1 MDKNENIEQGVNN
14 IVDAAN
20 NGALDTGG
28 LITSL
33 DGACAEP
40 EQEQEQAQEI
50 QPVTPESTKEARAAA
65 FEATKAYLIARGVDI
80 SPRGKGPQYTG
91 ALYTPSGYS
100 FVALDDYN
108 AYSATLPPLVDMW
121 RGLFC
126 ETDLACLF
134 GCNGQGKTAFA
145 LTIFR
150 EVAATTNRACFYVD
164 LEMGARKFTERLHRD
179 GIISRLGRNCMLV
192 SPTII
197 NKEGVNLISEICTYF
212 SPAFVV
218 VDNLQYLETQQ
229 ENAKE
234 ALELMQRLQTIA
246 HETGTTILLLAH
258 TTKHNEGKTLT
269 SSDIR
274 GSGVIG
280 NAVDAAFC
288 LCASRQSGNI
298 KYLAITKTRMAESP
312 TQGAPHKVLMLQ
324 AVDKDG
330 GFFVEPVLDP
340 FTGEWQTGD
349 DRDHVYLTPEQT
361 ESRNRAKQVEELHR
375 ADPNLSARKIAE
387 QLGLNNKTVS
397 KIINK
402 LDMEAYQ

>member
-1 MDKNENIEQGVNN
+1 MNENESIKQGINN
-14 IVDAAN
+14 IIESANSGAFDPSALVNAEGLAA
-20 NGALDTGG
+20 A
-28 LITSL
+28 
-33 DGACAEP
+33 AC
-40 EQEQEQAQEI
+40 EQEQEI
-50 QPVTPESTKEARAAA
+50 KPVTPDSPKEARAAA

-80 SPRGKGPQYTG
+80 SPRDKGPEYTG
-91 ALYTPSGYS
+91 NLYLPSGYS
-100 FVALDDYN
+100 FVGLDDYN
-108 AYSATLPPLVDMW
+108 AYTTTLPPLVDMW

-150 EVAATTNRACFYVD
+150 EVAAMTNRACFYVD
-164 LEMGARKFTERLHRD
+164 LEMGYRKFTERLHRD
-179 GIISRLGRNCMLV
+179 GIISRLGRNCMLI
-192 SPTII
+192 SPTTI
-197 NKEGVNLISEICTYF
+197 NKDGVNLVGEICTTF

-280 NAVDAAFC
+280 NAIDAAFC

-298 KYLAITKTRMAESP
+298 KYLAVTKTRMDKSP
-312 TQGAPHKVLMLQ
+312 TQGSPHKVLMVQ
-324 AVDKDG
+324 AVERDG
-330 GFFVEPVLDP
+330 GFFMEPTLDP

-349 DRDHVYLTPEQT
+349 DRDHVYLTPDQIASNERTRQI
-361 ESRNRAKQVEELHR
+361 AELHR
-375 ADPNLSARKIAE
+375 ADPGLSARKIAE
-387 QLGLNNKTVS
+387 QLGMNNKTVS

-402 LDMEAYQ
+402 LDMDAF

>member
-1 MDKNENIEQGVNN
+1 MSENSIEQGVNN
-14 IVDAAN
+14 IINSAN
-20 NGALDTGG
+20 AGALDPGAFILAEG
-28 LITSL
+28 LAGL
-33 DGACAEP
+33 KG
-40 EQEQEQAQEI
+40 QEQDI
-50 QPVTPESTKEARAAA
+50 KPVTPNSSKEARAAA
-65 FEATKAYLIARGVDI
+65 FEATKAYLIAHGVDI
-80 SPRGKGPQYTG
+80 SPREKGPKYTR

-100 FVALDDYN
+100 FVGIDDYN
-108 AYSATLPPLVDMW
+108 AFAATLPPLVDVW
-121 RGLFC
+121 RGLFS

-150 EVAATTNRACFYVD
+150 EVAEKTNRACFYID
-164 LEMGARKFTERLHRD
+164 LEMGLRKFTERLHRE
-179 GIISRLGRNCMLV
+179 GMISRLGRNCMLI

-197 NKEGVNLISEICTYF
+197 NKDGVNLIGEICTTF
-212 SPAFVV
+212 SPAFIV

-229 ENAKE
+229 ENSRE

-246 HETGTTILLLAH
+246 HETGTTILLLTH

-298 KYLAITKTRMAESP
+298 KYIAVTKTRMSKAP
-312 TQGAPHKVLMLQ
+312 TQGAPHKVLMVQ
-324 AVDKDG
+324 AVERDG
-330 GFFVEPVLDP
+330 GFFIEPMLDP
-340 FTGEWQTGD
+340 FTGEWQSGD
-349 DRDHVYLTPEQT
+349 DRDHMFLTAEQK
-361 ESRNRAKQVEELHR
+361 ESNERTRQVAELHR
-375 ADPNLSARKIAE
+375 ADPGLSARKIAE
-387 QLGLNNKTVS
+387 QLGMNNKTVS

-402 LDMEAYQ
+402 LDMEAGEF